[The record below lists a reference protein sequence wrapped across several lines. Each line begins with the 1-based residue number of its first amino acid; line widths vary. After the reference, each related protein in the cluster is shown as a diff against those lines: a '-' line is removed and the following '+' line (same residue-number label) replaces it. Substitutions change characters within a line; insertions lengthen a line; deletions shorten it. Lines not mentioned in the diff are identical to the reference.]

1 MKGQTEEDT
10 MERVKGEMETTQQ
23 VYFRLPPS
31 LFTKFK
37 GRVQDFNIP
46 GPETELDR

>member
-1 MKGQTEEDT
+1 
-10 MERVKGEMETTQQ
+10 MEWVKGEMETTQQ
-23 VYFRLPPS
+23 VYDSLPFP

-46 GPETELDR
+46 GLETGS